1 MDTALIDNAESNL
14 PVDGLKVERQAEDI
28 GTAAEKESGAEAP
41 EAAVE
46 IAAPAEEVQA
56 DTVGEGELAGAAAEG
71 SEAPAEVPSADVA
84 AALAEEEGATEVET
98 TKAED
103 ESTSAVPED
112 KDGQDGGDETHPATE
127 IVRTD
132 TPGSRTSTPPPGAV
146 TAPKKFSAVNVT
158 KKFLSKTAQPSPAP
172 SPGTKLGLNGRSASQ
187 MAQVMTDD

>member
-14 PVDGLKVERQAEDI
+14 PVDGPKIEHKAEFI
-28 GTAAEKESGAEAP
+28 GTAAEKGSDTEAP

-56 DTVGEGELAGAAAEG
+56 DTAGEGELAGGAAEG

-84 AALAEEEGATEVET
+84 AAQAAEEGATEVET

-132 TPGSRTSTPPPGAV
+132 TPGSRTSTPPPGTI

-158 KKFLSKTAQPSPAP
+158 KKFLSKTAQPSPVP
-172 SPGTKLGLNGRSASQ
+172 SPGTKLGLNG
-187 MAQVMTDD
+187 M